1 LKQRDFDL
9 VKLLEENKN
18 LMKKVER
25 LRKKESELSYSI
37 KDEVDNIK
45 TDL

>member
-1 LKQRDFDL
+1 M